1 MLICYSNQVKYGGI
15 ERLKTQDGM
24 PILAEV
30 LEQKMKFADPMIA
43 SALTTTNFR
52 HDGGKP

>member
-1 MLICYSNQVKYGGI
+1 MLICYSNQLKYGGI

-30 LEQKMKFADPMIA
+30 VEQKIEFADPMTA

-52 HDGGKP
+52 HA